1 MANSTITKPNKDI
14 MTLQVSGNTSSTI
27 QLPTPYT
34 EALIF
39 VYRASLANGG
49 LYATDPW
56 GQITTIIAATN
67 VTVTKD
73 ATSPTVTITDNNGFA
88 VRVKVLI
95 F

>member
-1 MANSTITKPNKDI
+1 
-14 MTLQVSGNTSSTI
+14 MTLQVSGNTSNTI

-49 LYATDPW
+49 LYVIDAW
-56 GQITTIIAATN
+56 GQITTIVAATN

-73 ATSPTVTITDNNGFA
+73 TTSPTVTITNNNGFA
-88 VRVKVLI
+88 VRANVLI